1 MFIGFGGSGFCCYFE
16 IASRLRIFNAIGG
29 KEKLRVVNGIA
40 VEERV
45 AIWGADCVLL
55 SFLAYGAAV
64 SALGAGIGDD

>member
-1 MFIGFGGSGFCCYFE
+1 MD
-16 IASRLRIFNAIGG
+16 G
-29 KEKLRVVNGIA
+29 KGKLRVVDGIA

-55 SFLAYGAAV
+55 SSLAYGAAV